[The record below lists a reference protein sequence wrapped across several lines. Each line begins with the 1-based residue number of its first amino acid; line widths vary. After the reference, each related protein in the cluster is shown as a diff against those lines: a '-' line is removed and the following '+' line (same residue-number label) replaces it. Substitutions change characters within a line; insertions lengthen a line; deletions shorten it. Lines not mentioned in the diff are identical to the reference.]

1 MQVEQTFPEDEEM
14 TKKDARLEV
23 LKETQKQIVF
33 YENIYFDIKIS
44 PQYLGTYQR

>member
-23 LKETQKQIVF
+23 LKET
-33 YENIYFDIKIS
+33 
-44 PQYLGTYQR
+44 